1 MSPPVELQFGE
12 EKRNAPRFPWIAE
25 LAAVVSSEYVA
36 TEQPQSVLQGVTVN
50 IGKGGIAI
58 IGDRLL
64 PPGAVVRCQ
73 IRIQDSAWIPTL
85 LKVCWANE
93 GDAKGQYKMGL
104 QFLL

>member
-1 MSPPVELQFGE
+1 
-12 EKRNAPRFPWIAE
+12 
-25 LAAVVSSEYVA
+25 VVSSEFEA
-36 TEQPQSVLQGVTVN
+36 PGQIQSVLQGVTVN

-58 IGDRLL
+58 VGDRLL

-85 LKVCWANE
+85 LKVCWSDK